1 MLTRSVRRWIVL
13 LLAVLLLLTLLQQS
27 LLIRRIWFD
36 GENSVDES
44 ESLFALTRLHTGAAL
59 YLDYSQSPH
68 VITCYMPL
76 FYWTTAW
83 ITKAAR
89 SWWQMVVLARWSVY
103 ACWVGIGVAI
113 FALARQ
119 ARCGWPAALLA
130 ALLWGGSK
138 LGQEWA
144 NSLRPDAAALFFSLM
159 ALWVYERRRTG
170 AHLVLGVM
178 LLAAAALYKHT
189 VVAPLVVILWEEVA
203 DHHSLRAVAVLA
215 AWGGTMAIVAISAQS
230 VTGGLFSLNVFTSLA
245 VAQSG
250 SWPWVLL
257 VMSLALGAAAF
268 WGAALACVSIPQ
280 RHGVTLWKRYF
291 IISLLLA
298 LARSRIFGAWTNHYL
313 EPFAAGCVLTG
324 VLVQDL
330 SARGPK
336 EAVHWASLCWLM
348 AAMGITSTLLID
360 QARQVIRSGVDHED
374 MQWKWFV
381 SQIGRFDGPVLS
393 EDGYVTVRS
402 GRIPYMVDANKF
414 AHLQRDKKFDD
425 STLLHMIETGGF
437 AAIVTRVAIDAN
449 PRPTWAFPSRWL
461 APMRRRYRLA
471 ATCPV
476 AERDATFYVY
486 VPVGGR

>member
-1 MLTRSVRRWIVL
+1 M
-13 LLAVLLLLTLLQQS
+13 LLLLSLLRQS

-44 ESLFALTRLHTGAAL
+44 ESLFALTRLRTGAAL
-59 YLDYSQSPH
+59 YLDYSQPPH

-76 FYWTTAW
+76 FYWATEWTTR
-83 ITKAAR
+83 TAR
-89 SWWQMVVLARWSVY
+89 SWWQMVVQARWNVY
-103 ACWVGIGVAI
+103 ACWVGIGVVL
-113 FALARQ
+113 FASARQ
-119 ARCGWPAALLA
+119 ARCQWPAALLA
-130 ALLWGGSK
+130 ALLWGSSE

-170 AHLVLGVM
+170 AHLALSVL
-178 LLAAAALYKHT
+178 LLAGAALYKHT
-189 VVAPLVVILWEEVA
+189 VLAPLIIILWEELA
-203 DHHSLRAVAVLA
+203 DHHYLRAVAALA

-230 VTGGLFSLNVFTSLA
+230 VTGGLFSLNVYTSLA

-257 VMSLALGAAAF
+257 VTCLALGAAAL

-280 RHGVTLWKRYF
+280 RRGVTLWKRYF
-291 IISLLLA
+291 VISLLLA
-298 LARSRIFGAWTNHYL
+298 FARSRIFGAWTNHYL

-330 SARGPK
+330 LARSPE
-336 EAVHWASLCWLM
+336 EAVHWACLCWLM
-348 AAMGITSTLLID
+348 AAVGITSTLLIY
-360 QARQVIRSGVDHED
+360 QAPEVIRSEVDHED
-374 MQWKWFV
+374 RQWKWFV
-381 SQIGRFDGPVLS
+381 SLIGRFDGPVLS

-414 AHLQRDKKFDD
+414 AHLQSDKKFDD
-425 STLLHMIETGGF
+425 TRLLHMIETGGF

-449 PRPTWAFPSRWL
+449 LRPTWAFPPRWL

-486 VPVGGR
+486 LPEEGR